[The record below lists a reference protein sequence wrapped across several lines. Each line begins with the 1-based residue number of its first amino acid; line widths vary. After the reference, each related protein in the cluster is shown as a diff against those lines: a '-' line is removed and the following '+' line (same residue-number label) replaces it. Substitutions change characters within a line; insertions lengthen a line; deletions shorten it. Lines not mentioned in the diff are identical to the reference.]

1 MLNISNINE
10 FRSKVAHKEEIREMD
25 IGADSVSFCYMIAAE
40 GTFDDAWSREC
51 RGIVFDKASGRVNG
65 RPLHKFFNVGERES
79 TRVENLDW
87 SKVVRVMDKRDG
99 SMIHTVQTASGVRL
113 KSKKSFD
120 SDVAKAAEA
129 WMRAQPG
136 QHVMSF
142 VNSVAARNSTAIF
155 EWTAPDARIVLFYP
169 EAELRLLHVRHNE
182 TGDYLD
188 GEVMKAWADMFGVKV
203 VDEVDEFFKLTS
215 DVGEDDF
222 ITDEDYIF
230 DAKALLEAA
239 KTREGVEGWIVQ
251 FENGEMVKV
260 KTEWY
265 LKRHRAMTFLR
276 ERDIAQLV
284 LDEGLDDLKSLLVS
298 EGVNIDEILKI
309 EARVLHDLREVAMSV
324 DMIYE
329 EDKGMAR
336 KDFAIKHTGHK
347 HFGLLMAKFVGKEP
361 SFKDYFERNLLKD
374 NYSLRQLA
382 LIPSVAEGD

>member
-25 IGADSVSFCYMIAAE
+25 IGADSVSFCYMIATE

-87 SKVVRVMDKRDG
+87 SKVARVMDKRDG

-136 QHVMSF
+136 QHVLSF
-142 VNSVAARNSTAIF
+142 VNSVAASNSTAIF

-169 EAELRLLHVRHNE
+169 EAELRLLHIRHNE

-188 GEVMKAWADMFGVKV
+188 GEVMKAWADKFGVKV
-203 VDEVDEFFKLTS
+203 VDEVDEFFNGDVFDFKLMM
-215 DVGEDDF
+215 
-222 ITDEDYIF
+222 
-230 DAKALLEAA
+230 EAA

-336 KDFAIKHTGHK
+336 KDFAIKHAGHK
-347 HFGLLMAKFVGKEP
+347 HFGLLMAKFIGKEP
-361 SFKDYFERNLLKD
+361 SFKDYFERNLLKV